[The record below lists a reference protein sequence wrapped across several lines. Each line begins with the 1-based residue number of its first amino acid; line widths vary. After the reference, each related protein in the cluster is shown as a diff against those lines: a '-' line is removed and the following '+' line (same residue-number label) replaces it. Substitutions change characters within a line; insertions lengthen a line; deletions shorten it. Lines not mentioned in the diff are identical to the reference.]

1 MPNPAFRHQEPDPN
15 ALVGDVVNE
24 LEDYAADI
32 SFLRDDAQLRAG
44 RIVSTIENVLFQEFA
59 SKLRKLGHEDEA
71 DEYDRMSLIRERQ
84 AGQKG
89 ATR

>member
-1 MPNPAFRHQEPDPN
+1 MPNPTFRHQEPDPS
-15 ALVGDVVNE
+15 AVVADVVNE

-44 RIVSTIENVLFQEFA
+44 RIVSVVENALLQEFA
-59 SKLRKLGHEDEA
+59 AKLRKLGHEDEA
-71 DEYDRMSLIRERQ
+71 DEYDRLSLIRERQ

-89 ATR
+89 SAR